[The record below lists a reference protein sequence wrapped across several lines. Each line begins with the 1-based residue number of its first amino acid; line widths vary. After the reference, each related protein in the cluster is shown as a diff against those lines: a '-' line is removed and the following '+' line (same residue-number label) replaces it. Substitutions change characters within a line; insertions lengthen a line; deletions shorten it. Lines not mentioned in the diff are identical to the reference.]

1 MFYISPQCNDRKR
14 KITAKSRIL
23 KKIKNSKRLMLFL
36 DGKNT
41 KKLLHTYFS
50 ATTTKN
56 WLWLIFRIIIYV
68 YHLIMISFYFYH
80 LVISC
85 DHVFPPQE
93 MKFSILLHNFFF
105 TWHQFIFSVF
115 CAIINEIAFLTIL
128 PYYDIEPV

>member
-1 MFYISPQCNDRKR
+1 
-14 KITAKSRIL
+14 
-23 KKIKNSKRLMLFL
+23 MLFL

-105 TWHQFIFSVF
+105 HLTSIHFFSFLCHNQWNSIFNYTTLLWHRTSLTKKLQSQPPVMIFNDF
-115 CAIINEIAFLTIL
+115 LLILIIII
-128 PYYDIEPV
+128 II